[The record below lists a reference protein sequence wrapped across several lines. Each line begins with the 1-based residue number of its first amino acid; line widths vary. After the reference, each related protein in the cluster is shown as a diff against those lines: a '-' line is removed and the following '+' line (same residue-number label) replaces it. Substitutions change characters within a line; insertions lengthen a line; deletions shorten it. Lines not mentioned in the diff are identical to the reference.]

1 MVPRD
6 QPQRPSQEP
15 VFFLESKLR
24 FLKMKAIDSNPTID
38 RPQVYVL
45 VENRLVRETLIRL
58 FQERSDLC
66 VVGQGR
72 SAEAKDVLNSQ
83 CNIVVLDDL
92 NTASLL
98 GLSLLDEFKPPGAMG
113 VVLIDMQDDEEQF
126 LEAVRSGVSGYLLND
141 ASASDVISA
150 VRAVARG
157 EAVCPPRLS
166 LALFRSVAQAAL
178 EASPQISQEPMQI
191 LTILQQQVIAL
202 VAKGLTNK
210 EIASQLNLSALQQRR
225 ALLHGRANPV
235 PLRDLGRQQRGLQR
249 RIILLHHGLRQPSP
263 GSGQRTAIRRQELR
277 LRGATH
283 RTRGL
288 ARRRHSQQG
297 KHTYTDSTNLPAE
310 AHLFCNPPCPANL
323 SFRASAGH

>member
-6 QPQRPSQEP
+6 RPQRPSRER
-15 VFFLESKLR
+15 VLFLENKLR
-24 FLKMKAIDSNPTID
+24 FLKMKAIASNPTID

-98 GLSLLDEFKPPGAMG
+98 GLSLLDGFKPPGAMG

-126 LEAVRSGVSGYLLND
+126 LEAVRSGVSGYLLSN
-141 ASASDVISA
+141 ASASDIVSA
-150 VRAVARG
+150 VLAVARG
-157 EAVCPPRLS
+157 EAVCPPRLC
-166 LALFRSVAQAAL
+166 LALFRRVAQT
-178 EASPQISQEPMQI
+178 ASGKPGQIGRGSMHN
-191 LTILQQQVIAL
+191 LTIPQQQIISL

-210 EIASQLNLSALQQRR
+210 EIATQLNLSEFTIRNHIHRIMKQ
-225 ALLHGRANPV
+225 
-235 PLRDLGRQQRGLQR
+235 LGAESRYEMVKVVNAFGYF
-249 RIILLHHGLRQPSP
+249 
-263 GSGQRTAIRRQELR
+263 
-277 LRGATH
+277 
-283 RTRGL
+283 GL
-288 ARRRHSQQG
+288 A
-297 KHTYTDSTNLPAE
+297 
-310 AHLFCNPPCPANL
+310 
-323 SFRASAGH
+323 